1 MLKTLRRI
9 IKLSGKYKNR
19 VYWGLVCSIL
29 NSVFNSF
36 SVFAFLWV
44 LIHIDNLSME
54 IIWQTVGI
62 LAAGLFGKTILK
74 FLTNMFMTAA
84 GYIIFTDKR
93 LELGD
98 KLKNAPMGY
107 FSKESLGRINNTIT
121 TNMATLENFTMM
133 AVDNVVG
140 GILQGIGVSIF
151 LMIFNWKIGAVAIFG
166 ILLSTLFLSLIQK
179 KSSAL
184 SLKRYN
190 AVEKVTNNVI
200 EYIRGIAVVRSFGR
214 GNAAK
219 LDETFE

>member
-19 VYWGLVCSIL
+19 VYWGLICSIL

-54 IIWQTVGI
+54 IIWQTVEI
-62 LAAGLFGKTILK
+62 LVAGLIGKIILK

-98 KLKNAPMGY
+98 KLKNQYIEAKTECQRYGANNSVFDQLPAT
-107 FSKESLGRINNTIT
+107 FTKEDLRGKKKGFCAEASLYAIISRWKHDGWIEKIDTTHWKKTLQSNNPT
-121 TNMATLENFTMM
+121 
-133 AVDNVVG
+133 
-140 GILQGIGVSIF
+140 ILQ
-151 LMIFNWKIGAVAIFG
+151 
-166 ILLSTLFLSLIQK
+166 
-179 KSSAL
+179 
-184 SLKRYN
+184 
-190 AVEKVTNNVI
+190 
-200 EYIRGIAVVRSFGR
+200 
-214 GNAAK
+214 
-219 LDETFE
+219 